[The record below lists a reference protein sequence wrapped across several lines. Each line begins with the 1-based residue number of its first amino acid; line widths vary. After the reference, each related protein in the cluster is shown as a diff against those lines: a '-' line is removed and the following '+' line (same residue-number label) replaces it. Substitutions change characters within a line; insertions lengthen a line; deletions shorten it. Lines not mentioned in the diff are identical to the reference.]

1 MESLASRFL
10 LGAVTLV
17 MSASPSLAND
27 FSVKALN
34 SIQCESSEGICRA
47 YVFRVNSIGQI
58 VKDGQTA
65 VVFGFPSSASGAN
78 TPHLQIPRYS
88 DGRPVEASAWN
99 VFLRGFGPKENG
111 KTPICSA

>member
-47 YVFRVNSIGQI
+47 YDFRVNSIG
-58 VKDGQTA
+58 
-65 VVFGFPSSASGAN
+65 
-78 TPHLQIPRYS
+78 
-88 DGRPVEASAWN
+88 
-99 VFLRGFGPKENG
+99 
-111 KTPICSA
+111 